1 MVLNHTFS
9 VEIRSRA
16 DVRHMTM
23 SNGTPDHVFF
33 EGNLGELEELS
44 LVEDAVLEFRGE
56 NGVLR
61 LDISRNE
68 LIKLLNGK
76 KKGSNF
82 SGKRKEDGQVN
93 RN

>member
-1 MVLNHTFS
+1 LNHTFS

-33 EGNLGELEELS
+33 EGNLGELEEVS
-44 LVEDAVLEFRGE
+44 LVEDAVLEVRGE

-61 LDISRNE
+61 LDLSRGE
-68 LIKLLNGK
+68 LKKVLNGK
-76 KKGSNF
+76 KKGRNF
-82 SGKRKEDGQVN
+82 SGARK
-93 RN
+93 